1 MMFRLGVT
9 LVALAV
15 LYGLTAVALWAV
27 GLLGNW
33 NRIAFVLAATFAA
46 GIMLLLD

>member
-1 MMFRLGVT
+1 MLRVGVT
-9 LVALAV
+9 LVALAL

-27 GLLGNW
+27 GLLRNP
-33 NRIAFVLAATFAA
+33 NRVALVLATTFAV

>member
-9 LVALAV
+9 LVALAL

-27 GLLGNW
+27 GLLAKT
-33 NRIAFVLAATFAA
+33 NRVALALAATFAA